1 MDGADDSLSR
11 GMQTRKV
18 LQDLLTGVTNARD
31 ELVVS
36 NSVQRKP
43 RIVLKIAPDLD
54 ESQIIDIADVV
65 KDSHI
70 DGVIVSNTTIQRP
83 TTLQDRELAACLSI
97 ESETDALPGAQQ
109 IEMRPEVFLALL

>member
-1 MDGADDSLSR
+1 
-11 GMQTRKV
+11 MQTRKV

-31 ELVVS
+31 ELVAS

-65 KDSHI
+65 KDSRI
-70 DGVIVSNTTIQRP
+70 DGVIVSNTTVQRP
-83 TTLQDRELAACLSI
+83 KTLQHRGCAVCWFIEL
-97 ESETDALPGAQQ
+97 DG
-109 IEMRPEVFLALL
+109 